1 MRTYIKSRN
10 LESNVF
16 MSRPRS
22 GDSGYYSRP
31 PPAIVRSSAS
41 PDPGPVAARPGDS
54 NPFAAY
60 RSFEQFRSN
69 KQGAATSR
77 QQDRWQSVE

>member
-1 MRTYIKSRN
+1 MWTYIKSRN

-77 QQDRWQSVE
+77 QQDRLQSVE

>member
-1 MRTYIKSRN
+1 M
-10 LESNVF
+10 F
-16 MSRPRS
+16 RPRS

-41 PDPGPVAARPGDS
+41 PEPVAARAGDSS

-77 QQDRWQSVE
+77 QQDRLYSIVLYSVLA